1 MWRGVPMN
9 LWVPVPMVHRAG
21 FVEFDWRYEKAG
33 RAENLDDG
41 ATATAPDSPL
51 LRPISVELSQEGD

>member
-1 MWRGVPMN
+1 
-9 LWVPVPMVHRAG
+9 MVHRAG